1 MAKLNWISDGNLN
14 AAVSHLLE
22 KAKAAKSAAEKEFGK
37 NVIDP
42 FSALFEIAAFE
53 LNYDDWKKS
62 ETARQA
68 QKTLQNHVGEFHQR
82 ILGSVDGWE
91 NLEVGNEVDLANH
104 NRKIIAEIKNKYN
117 TMKGSDKSG
126 LYHTL
131 DDLTMRKSSKFRG
144 YTAYYVT
151 IIPNRKAKFNKLF
164 TPSDKS
170 KGAKCPPNE
179 LIREIDGASFYDLAT
194 GVTNSLKELFEVLPS
209 VVSEVSE
216 GKLSVSKEEVQQFF
230 AAAYGVLE
238 KPR

>member
-1 MAKLNWISDGNLN
+1 MAKLNWISDENLN
-14 AAVSHLLE
+14 AAVSHLLD
-22 KAKAAKSAAEKEFGK
+22 KARLAKMAAEKKFGK

-53 LNYDDWKKS
+53 LSYEDWKKS
-62 ETARQA
+62 EAARQA

-82 ILGSVDGWE
+82 ILGSVDGWD
-91 NLEVGNEVDLANH
+91 NLEVGSEVDLANH
-104 NRKIIAEIKNKYN
+104 GEQIIAEIKNKYN

-144 YTAYYVT
+144 YTSYYVT
-151 IIPNRKAKFNKLF
+151 IIPNRKAKFDKLF

-194 GVTNSLKELFEVLPS
+194 GGTNSLKELFDVLPS
-209 VVSEVSE
+209 VVSEVSD
-216 GKLSVSKEEVQQFF
+216 GKLSVSKTDVAHFF
-230 AAAYGVLE
+230 SAAYN
-238 KPR
+238 